1 MLVEKN
7 RHVENTVFCKN
18 RQVEPEFPSYGVI
31 GFRWREEMLGGIGI
45 LLSADLGDNNGMA
58 SLFQKGF
65 P

>member
-1 MLVEKN
+1 MAFL
-7 RHVENTVFCKN
+7 CQN

-45 LLSADLGDNNGMA
+45 FLSTDLGDNNNMA